1 MELKGSW
8 DNGAPPDPWLLRHR
22 SNPGG
27 GQILDQV
34 ELQRAL
40 RKLRVPVRRPFLGS
54 NRILGPVPRHASPI
68 NSPKAPDLW
77 TPPLRHVAKK
87 YRLCLSAV
95 HRGKD
100 PKIIGSRSTARGRRL
115 LQTLNC
121 FVTAPSTLH
130 CVMPPLALFTLAA
143 ADGSIDEVGLEAMIC
158 QAPLTTPGSLHDI
171 QRARILVVYAET
183 AGNISETARRLGVS
197 RNTIYR
203 ALGQKKPR

>member
-77 TPPLRHVAKK
+77 TPPLRHLAKK
-87 YRLCLSAV
+87 HRLCLSAV
-95 HRGKD
+95 HRGK
-100 PKIIGSRSTARGRRL
+100 
-115 LQTLNC
+115 
-121 FVTAPSTLH
+121 
-130 CVMPPLALFTLAA
+130 
-143 ADGSIDEVGLEAMIC
+143 
-158 QAPLTTPGSLHDI
+158 I
-171 QRARILVVYAET
+171 QK
-183 AGNISETARRLGVS
+183 S
-197 RNTIYR
+197 
-203 ALGQKKPR
+203 